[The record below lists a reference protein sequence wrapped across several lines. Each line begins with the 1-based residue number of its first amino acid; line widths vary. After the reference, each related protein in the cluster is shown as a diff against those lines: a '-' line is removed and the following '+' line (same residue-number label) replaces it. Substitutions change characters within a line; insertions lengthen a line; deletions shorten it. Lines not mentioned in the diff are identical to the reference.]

1 MARAEHAVPALC
13 QAQQA
18 GGRGLGQ
25 RLPRGGSVFDFPRHQ
40 GCRPGLQAPA
50 FHTALPRLAQKSPVT
65 ASR

>member
-1 MARAEHAVPALC
+1 MAQAEHTVSALC

-25 RLPRGGSVFDFPRHQ
+25 RLPRGGFVSDFPRHQ

-50 FHTALPRLAQKSPVT
+50 FRTALPRPAQKSPVM
-65 ASR
+65 ASH